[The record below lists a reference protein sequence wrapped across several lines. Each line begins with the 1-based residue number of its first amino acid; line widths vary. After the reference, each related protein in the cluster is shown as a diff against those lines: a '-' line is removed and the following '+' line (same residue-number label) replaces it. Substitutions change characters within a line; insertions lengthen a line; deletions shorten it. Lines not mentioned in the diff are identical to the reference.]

1 MPEKIEKSLMKQAR
15 KKGLKG
21 KAKDRYVYGT
31 LTRIAGPKGAQKDAT
46 RGSIR
51 RG

>member
-1 MPEKIEKSLMKQAR
+1 VPEKMHRALEAQAK

-31 LTRIAGPKGAQKDAT
+31 MQKHGKGK
-46 RGSIR
+46 
-51 RG
+51 